1 MSAVKK
7 TIEEEL
13 KNAMNP
19 EAESAEEVET
29 EIEETVEETEI
40 EKPTVEKPKETETQ
54 PTESKTFEEE
64 IKAPVSLSGSIKE
77 KWKDLPEDV
86 KREWKKRED
95 DVHRMMTA
103 HDGELRL
110 GREVKEIASP
120 YEAIIRAE
128 GGTVSSAF
136 RDLLNTAYVLRTGS
150 PQQKAQLLLETARQ
164 FNVDLNSHTSPT
176 QNNPVMQ
183 MQEEIHRLRQELN
196 PAKIKNEL
204 QEEAQRGMISEE
216 IRNFAANPAN
226 VHFETVRTVMGSL
239 MVNGQA
245 KNLQDAYEQA
255 CWSDPSI
262 RRQLLDAQNEE
273 QKKKRRVEMEAKK
286 KAASSITGSLGTAT
300 PTTNKQNKSIE
311 DDLRESLKASRG
323 ESI

>member
-13 KNAMNP
+13 KSAMSP
-19 EAESAEEVET
+19 EVEEVE
-29 EIEETVEETEI
+29 EIETDVEESVEVENTE
-40 EKPTVEKPKETETQ
+40 EKASIAEKQTETTE
-54 PTESKTFEEE
+54 PTEVKED
-64 IKAPVSLSGSIKE
+64 IKAPISLSGSIKE
-77 KWKDLPEDV
+77 KWRDLPDDV

-110 GREVKEIASP
+110 GREVREIATP

-128 GGTVSSAF
+128 GGTVAGAF
-136 RDLLNTAYVLRTGS
+136 KDLLNTAYVLRTGS

-164 FNVDLNSHTSPT
+164 FNVDLGNHTNTT
-176 QNNPVMQ
+176 QNSPVIAL
-183 MQEEIHRLRQELN
+183 QEEIHRLKQQFN
-196 PAKIKNEL
+196 PEKIKNEL
-204 QEEAQRGMISEE
+204 QEEAQRGIVADEISK
-216 IRNFAANPAN
+216 FAANPGN
-226 VHFETVRTVMGSL
+226 IHFEAVRTVMGSL

-262 RRQLLDAQNEE
+262 RKQLLTAQAEE
-273 QKKKRRVEMEAKK
+273 EKKKRRVEMEAKK
-286 KAASSITGSLGTAT
+286 KAALSVTGSLGLAT
-300 PTTNKQNKSIE
+300 PNNQVTKKSLE
-311 DDLRESLKASRG
+311 DELKESLRASRG